1 VREVSSIT
9 PDARSVN
16 TGAAV
21 PTVKRGV
28 VYRRALF
35 EQLDGAG
42 HITLVSA
49 PAGSGKTF
57 MLRSWI
63 DQAGHAD
70 SAAWVSVHDQQ
81 GDPQRFWVSVLD
93 ALRQTTAG
101 STLVRPLTAAPD
113 LDGWVIL
120 ERLLAD
126 LNSLHDQIWLVIDDV
141 HELKL
146 DEALHQLELLLMR
159 APPTLRFVLAT
170 RHDLRLGLH
179 RLRLEG
185 EVTEIRGTRLRF
197 TLDEAQAL
205 FRAAGVDLPGPALML
220 LHARTEGWP
229 AGLRL
234 AALSLARHPDPER
247 FAAEFS
253 GSERTVAEYLLAEVL
268 EQQSEPIRRLL
279 LRTSVLERVSGELA
293 DLLSGASGGERVLQD
308 LEEAGAFVVSLDVRR
323 SWFRYHKLFADLL
336 QLELRNTEPGELP
349 AVHAAA
355 ARWFAEHGFPGEAVR
370 HAEAAQDWSLAA
382 RLLSDHWIDLD
393 LGGHGATAREL
404 LTVFPPGAAA
414 VDVELTALLAAAELA
429 RGSLEEAER
438 QVALAS
444 NQSSSVS
451 ADRRGRFEV
460 TLTVLRLH
468 LARQRGDLPALTA
481 AVDRLLT
488 AVETP
493 AESRLALGEDLRA
506 LALISLGDAEV
517 WAFRFKDANQ
527 HLEQGVALARR
538 IGRPYLALSGLAHW
552 SELAAL
558 RSYTRGAERSLQAID
573 LAREHGWGD
582 EPVVAV
588 AYTVLAGAMVA
599 QGGLSEAERWLGHAA
614 RTLQPEVEPAVGV
627 HLHYIRGGLEMARG
641 RPADAVAAFQ
651 AARQLA
657 STLVT
662 PHTLATPIRA
672 HLLQALVL
680 LGENRRVER
689 AIGELEAGERDGGE
703 MRCTIALLRVAQQDP
718 EAATAALAPVLD
730 GSIRVHPVWV
740 VAAALLE
747 ASARDALGDQAAAD
761 RALERALDLAE
772 PDLMLFPFL
781 IHPAPG
787 LLERHARDCVKHAS
801 LIAHILTL
809 LPGHRGVPAP
819 HTGGT
824 RVGSPGITEPTR
836 ELIEPLSR
844 SERRVLRYL
853 PTNLS
858 APEIAR
864 ELSVSVN
871 TVRTHMRHLFA
882 KLGAHRRT
890 DAVARAQALGLLA
903 PSPSMR

>member
-1 VREVSSIT
+1 MT
-9 PDARSVN
+9 PDAHSV
-16 TGAAV
+16 TTRPAGPAV
-21 PTVKRGV
+21 KGRV
-28 VYRRALF
+28 VHRQVLF
-35 EQLDGAG
+35 EQLDRAG
-42 HITLVSA
+42 QITLVSA

-57 MLRSWI
+57 MLRSWS

-70 SAAWVSVHDQQ
+70 TTAWVSVHDQQ
-81 GDPQRFWVSVLD
+81 RDPQRFWVSVLD
-93 ALRQTTAG
+93 ALRRTAAG
-101 STLVRPLTAAPD
+101 SALVRPLTAAPD

-126 LNSLHDQIWLVIDDV
+126 LNSLHDQTWLVIDDV
-141 HELKL
+141 HELKS

-185 EVTEIRGTRLRF
+185 EVTEIRAPRLRF
-197 TLDEAQAL
+197 TLDEARAL
-205 FRAAGVDLPGPALML
+205 FRAAGVDLPAPALML

-268 EQQSEPIRRLL
+268 ERQSEPVRRLL

-323 SWFRYHKLFADLL
+323 SWFRYHRLFADLL
-336 QLELRNTEPGELP
+336 QLELRNTEPEELP

-355 ARWFAEHGFPGEAVR
+355 AQWFAEHGFPVDAVR
-370 HAEAAQDWSLAA
+370 HAEAAHDWSLAA

-393 LGGHGATAREL
+393 LGGQGATALEL
-404 LTVFPPGAAA
+404 LTAFPAGAAA
-414 VDVELTALLAAAELA
+414 VDVELTALLAAAELT

-438 QVALAS
+438 QLALAS
-444 NQSSSVS
+444 SQSPSVS
-451 ADRRGRFEV
+451 ADRRRRLEV
-460 TLTVLRLH
+460 TLAVLRLH
-468 LARQRGDLPALTA
+468 LARQRGDLSALTE

-488 AVETP
+488 AVEQS
-493 AESRLALGEDLRA
+493 AESNHVLGEDLRA

-527 HLEQGVALARR
+527 HLEQGVALAHRV
-538 IGRPYLALSGLAHW
+538 GRPYLALSGLAHW

-558 RSYTRGAERSLQAID
+558 RSYTRGAERGLQAID

-599 QGGLSEAERWLGHAA
+599 QGRLPDAERWLGHAA

-641 RPADAVAAFQ
+641 RHADAVAAFQ
-651 AARQLA
+651 AARRLA
-657 STLVT
+657 GTLVT

-680 LGENRRVER
+680 LGETSRVER
-689 AIGELEAGERDGGE
+689 DIGELDAGERDGGE
-703 MRCTIALLRVAQQDP
+703 MRNTFALLRIAQHDP
-718 EAATAALAPVLD
+718 GAATEVLAPVLD
-730 GSIRVHPVWV
+730 GSVRVHPVWV

-747 ASARDALGDQAAAD
+747 ASARDALGDPAAAEG
-761 RALERALDLAE
+761 AIERALDIAE

-781 IHPAPG
+781 IHPSPR
-787 LLERHARDCVKHAS
+787 LLAQHARDCAKHAS
-801 LIAHILTL
+801 LAAQILSL
-809 LPGHRGVPAP
+809 LPHHEGVLVPQTRGS
-819 HTGGT
+819 

-836 ELIEPLSR
+836 ELVEPLSR

-882 KLGAHRRT
+882 KLGAHSRT

-903 PSPSMR
+903 PSPSMS